1 MELFGVSRPA
11 RVVGGDFYDFLEVDG
26 GRPGRLGIVLG
37 DVSGKSIPASL
48 LMVAAK
54 EIVYAR
60 AMADPTPST
69 VFRESNRRVYD
80 IKRKMFVSLS
90 YFLFDPN
97 ALSLEYAVG
106 GQPMPLL
113 VRRGKSEA
121 IELPA
126 PRSRLPLGAFRDV
139 VYDSQMF
146 YLAPGDLLLFYTDG
160 LNEAMS
166 VEMAPYGDERLKAS
180 LVRHA
185 GGSLEE
191 IADELLEDIRQFTYG
206 AEQYDDQ
213 TFILMRVGGI
223 PGPKLAVLPRV

>member
-1 MELFGVSRPA
+1 
-11 RVVGGDFYDFLEVDG
+11 
-26 GRPGRLGIVLG
+26 VLG

-60 AMADPTPST
+60 AMASPDPAT
-69 VFRESNRRVYD
+69 VFKESNRRVYE

-90 YFLFDPN
+90 YFLFDPD

-113 VRRGKSEA
+113 VRAGKSEA

-126 PRSRLPLGAFRDV
+126 PRNRLPLGALRNV
-139 VYDSQMF
+139 PYDALTF
-146 YLAPGDLLLFYTDG
+146 YLSPGDLLLFYTDG

-166 VEMAPYGDERLKAS
+166 TEMMNYGDERLKAS

-185 GGSLEE
+185 AAKLPD

-213 TFILMRVGGI
+213 TFILMRIEGGARARNQAAA
-223 PGPKLAVLPRV
+223 PAYS